1 MIDNVMPPAA
11 QPLRKIKGYKPE
23 TGEPIYE

>member
-1 MIDNVMPPAA
+1 MIDNVMPGVA
-11 QPLRKIKGYKPE
+11 QPLRKIKGYVPE